1 MVKYGVI
8 LAAGDGGR
16 LVPLTLQLPK
26 PLVPVVGKPMIDYT
40 LESLARAEIRDLVL
54 VVGYRAEQ
62 LRQYLGDGSHLGFRV
77 QFIHNPSFEAGNA
90 LSLFAA
96 RRTLS
101 GQTFLLLM
109 ADHLIS
115 PPLLKNALRFE
126 RDYCALCVDY
136 RPRPILLKEAT
147 RVWVGEQNRVLKIGK
162 NLKQWNAIDTG
173 VFILSREIFKGIEE
187 VLRKTRDCRMSEAM
201 TWLIEKGRGVKA
213 CDVTGTF
220 WFDVDTPRDLEEAEK
235 LLRGHLKIPAW

>member
-16 LVPLTLQLPK
+16 LVPFTQQIPK

-40 LESLARAEIRDLVL
+40 LESLAKAEIRDLIL
-54 VVGYRAEQ
+54 VIGYRAEM
-62 LRQYLGDGSHLGFRV
+62 LKQYLGDGSHLGFRV
-77 QFIHNPSFEAGNA
+77 QFVHNPAFAAGNA

-96 RRTLS
+96 RPTLRAE
-101 GQTFLLLM
+101 TFLLIM

-115 PPLLKNALRFE
+115 PALLKKALKYE
-126 RDYCALCVDY
+126 SKDCALCVDY
-136 RPRPILLKEAT
+136 HPHPFLVEEAT
-147 RVWVGEQNRVLKIGK
+147 RVWVEGQNRILKIGK
-162 NLKQWNAIDTG
+162 NLEKWNAIDTG
-173 VFILSREIFKGIEE
+173 VFILNREIFKGIEK

-201 TWLIEKGRGVKA
+201 TWLIEKGQGVKA

-220 WFDVDTPRDLEEAEK
+220 WFDVDTPHDLDQAER
-235 LLRGHLKIPAW
+235 LLRKI